1 MRIPRFYL
9 PADLTAGQT
18 LSLDKDQAHYA
29 LTVLRLKHDR
39 PVEVFDG
46 RGTCAQA
53 TLLHTSRR
61 TADVVIESTAS
72 PATESPLETVLL
84 QGISKGD
91 RMDYSIQKAVELG
104 VTRIQPLFTE
114 HCDVKLS
121 GDKLDKKRR
130 QWQDIAINACE
141 QSNRNVVPEITQPE
155 TYQAWLK
162 AANAPSGLVLSP
174 TAEHSLTTLNPS
186 LAESPI
192 HLLIGP
198 EGGLTDDEV
207 DLAVAAGL
215 TAIQLGP
222 RILRTETAAPVILAA
237 LQTLWGDFN
246 TPMTAS

>member
-114 HCDVKLS
+114 RCDVKLS

-141 QSNRNVVPEITQPE
+141 QSNRNVVPEIAQPE

-174 TAEHSLTTLNPS
+174 TAEDSLTTLNPS

>member
-1 MRIPRFYL
+1 
-9 PADLTAGQT
+9 
-18 LSLDKDQAHYA
+18 
-29 LTVLRLKHDR
+29 
-39 PVEVFDG
+39 
-46 RGTCAQA
+46 
-53 TLLHTSRR
+53 LHISRR

-72 PATESPLETVLL
+72 PVTESPLETVLL

-114 HCDVKLS
+114 RCDVKLS

-141 QSNRNVVPEITQPE
+141 QSNRNVVPEIAQPE